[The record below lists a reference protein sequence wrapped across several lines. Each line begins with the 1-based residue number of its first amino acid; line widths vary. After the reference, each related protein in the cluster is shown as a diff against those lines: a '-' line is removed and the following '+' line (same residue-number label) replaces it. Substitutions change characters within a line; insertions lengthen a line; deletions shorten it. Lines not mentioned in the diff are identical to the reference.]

1 MLGCAEREIPPKEIW
16 MNRTILFCAL
26 FVAVA
31 AALGAQQESQPSP
44 YQGTSNPPADDAAVT
59 ISAPPVVLPLAQPAA
74 QPALREREHF
84 NDPDGDIV
92 HPRALGSG
100 ELEEGV
106 IIRVRLVNRLSTASS
121 ENGEDFQSRVAT
133 DVLQGGRVVIPAG
146 TEIDGHVVEASS
158 GHFAGHGTLRLR
170 PESVIL
176 ADGTRYR
183 LYAELTGTPG
193 SGTRLGGEGTVRPG
207 SRAERNGIEYGGA
220 VGAGVITGA
229 VVGGPVG
236 ALTGGLI
243 GAGLV
248 TAHLLINHPQ
258 ATLEPGTTLL
268 FTLTERMSMVPAGAS
283 MGKVE

>member
-1 MLGCAEREIPPKEIW
+1 
-16 MNRTILFCAL
+16 
-26 FVAVA
+26 
-31 AALGAQQESQPSP
+31 
-44 YQGTSNPPADDAAVT
+44 
-59 ISAPPVVLPLAQPAA
+59 
-74 QPALREREHF
+74 
-84 NDPDGDIV
+84 
-92 HPRALGSG
+92 
-100 ELEEGV
+100 
-106 IIRVRLVNRLSTASS
+106 
-121 ENGEDFQSRVAT
+121 
-133 DVLQGGRVVIPAG
+133 
-146 TEIDGHVVEASS
+146 VVESSS

-207 SRAERNGIEYGGA
+207 SRAEHNGIEYGGA

-229 VVGGPVG
+229 VVAGPVG